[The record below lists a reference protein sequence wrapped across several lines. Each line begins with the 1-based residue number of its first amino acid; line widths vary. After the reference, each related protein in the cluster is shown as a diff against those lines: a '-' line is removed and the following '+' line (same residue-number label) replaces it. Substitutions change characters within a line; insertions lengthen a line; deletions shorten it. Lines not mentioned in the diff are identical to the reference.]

1 MKANL
6 AIPDQSAPAEDSMTI
21 LVCAPSY
28 TASKKFVDDGKGG
41 IQKVDYNAGMYFG
54 VMEKPISDIQTLSK
68 WLLALEGMP
77 NAFVIRGKLIDPPAP
92 DTGIQRL
99 KLNFATPAGGRRWA
113 LIDFDKIPLPEG
125 LYLAKD
131 TPAVIEHL
139 VSLLPAEFHDCSYHY
154 QLSSSAGMGGS
165 DKVSAHVWFW
175 LTDPWPDDKLNSWAK
190 AIKEKVGYKLVDPAL
205 FNDVQ
210 AHYTAAP
217 VFDGVDNPFPV
228 RSALVEKA
236 KDAVSIKQIDV
247 PVSVSSLSNN
257 SGPIESGP
265 GFDGWLARIGD
276 HPGGEGFHEPIIK
289 AIASYVSTHGRE
301 GTNKEVLFETIRRRV
316 LAADRSRHD
325 DDYVENTMASR
336 EHIIQ
341 AIDGALKKY
350 GDQPSSRRRSRV
362 VDKGVVAPA
371 VRPVVSAEDAR
382 KNLSSLL
389 DTIIGASTK

>member
-1 MKANL
+1 MKSAN
-6 AIPDQSAPAEDSMTI
+6 DMGQRNPAEDSMTI
-21 LVCAPSY
+21 LVCAEGFS
-28 TASKKFVDDGKGG
+28 ASKKFIGDGNGG
-41 IQKVDYNAGMYFG
+41 VQPVGYNAGMFFG
-54 VMEKPISDIQTLSK
+54 VSEKPVSNIRTLSE
-68 WLLALEGMP
+68 LLVGLEDIP
-77 NAFVIRGKLIDPPAP
+77 NAFVIRGALINPPAP
-92 DTGIQRL
+92 ANGIRRL
-99 KLNFATPAGGRRWA
+99 KVNFATPAGGRRWA

-247 PVSVSSLSNN
+247 PVSV
-257 SGPIESGP
+257 
-265 GFDGWLARIGD
+265 
-276 HPGGEGFHEPIIK
+276 
-289 AIASYVSTHGRE
+289 
-301 GTNKEVLFETIRRRV
+301 
-316 LAADRSRHD
+316 
-325 DDYVENTMASR
+325 
-336 EHIIQ
+336 
-341 AIDGALKKY
+341 
-350 GDQPSSRRRSRV
+350 
-362 VDKGVVAPA
+362 
-371 VRPVVSAEDAR
+371 
-382 KNLSSLL
+382 
-389 DTIIGASTK
+389 